1 MNFCSV
7 YTLRSLDSNI
17 RSLPSAPEFYYFAH
31 SSVSF
36 FQSQPHNRSLKNFYY
51 HLNPCRSFMSIHCA
65 LHHQLWMLGM
75 SIWRAEKD
83 VRMKSERLK
92 CHSRWWNEPIN
103 IGHGS
108 AFLGCSYMQNGV
120 SLIVNYIYLEIID
133 TLVQLKHLCKSTVP
147 FYFNHIFIVVL
158 FFFIFQFIYFMLFL
172 CFFLL
177 LSLVEQI

>member
-1 MNFCSV
+1 
-7 YTLRSLDSNI
+7 
-17 RSLPSAPEFYYFAH
+17 
-31 SSVSF
+31 
-36 FQSQPHNRSLKNFYY
+36 
-51 HLNPCRSFMSIHCA
+51 
-65 LHHQLWMLGM
+65 
-75 SIWRAEKD
+75 
-83 VRMKSERLK
+83 
-92 CHSRWWNEPIN
+92 
-103 IGHGS
+103 
-108 AFLGCSYMQNGV
+108 MQNGV